1 MSFARLISLFE
12 ESQFII
18 YIAYFFIFN
27 LSLITLEII
36 FDLDSSKN
44 RRWKD
49 SLANLSFLS

>member
-12 ESQFII
+12 ESPFII